1 MATITLTG
9 GNAVI
14 AIIVGAI
21 GFGISYTM
29 ASADLDQTGEALIQR
44 EIYFEYLGY
53 AHAEDEKNG
62 TREVSRQLNGRSDI
76 KIVSLSGRGTRES
89 MIVKVEVEPHPVQP
103 PGTELVRYFQ
113 LRHSHLGGWSVWG
126 KSSSFAYYTRLF
138 VPWN

>member
-62 TREVSRQLNGRSDI
+62 TR
-76 KIVSLSGRGTRES
+76 
-89 MIVKVEVEPHPVQP
+89 
-103 PGTELVRYFQ
+103 
-113 LRHSHLGGWSVWG
+113 
-126 KSSSFAYYTRLF
+126 
-138 VPWN
+138 